1 MSVML
6 FNTIL
11 HTVLLPSLFSKKQKQ
26 TKKKKSLSA
35 ILAAGHA
42 HVLITYR
49 IAMKSDT
56 LLNNN
61 ITFFEPPIS

>member
-11 HTVLLPSLFSKKQKQ
+11 HTVLLPSLFSKKQ

>member
-26 TKKKKSLSA
+26 TKKKSLSA